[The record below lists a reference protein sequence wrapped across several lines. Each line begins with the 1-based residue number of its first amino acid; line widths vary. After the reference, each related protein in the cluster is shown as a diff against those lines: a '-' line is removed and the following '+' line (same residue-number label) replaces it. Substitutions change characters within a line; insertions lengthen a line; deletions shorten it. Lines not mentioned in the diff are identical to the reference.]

1 MKNDELLKNYA
12 GISTRIRRI
21 FAYHYDQIQ
30 REVQTEIS
38 TLTPELQAQFMDLII
53 EYMEESINWPDP
65 DDQETFEKQLLM
77 KTLKNIQDLKKLL
90 LPYTIYTYDYAGG
103 LITTDY
109 IEIYEIEIEDEP
121 FDEFLFLGNIIIYAS
136 EYDLFEN
143 LRENLIRMDL
153 TKGADDQYYDYSP
166 SQVEA
171 ILFGILQLTPEH
183 QDIIVIDLK
192 KHLKSFIQ
200 DKDQAEEMITQ
211 YTCYYNAIKRWESNH
226 EETEIL
232 HQLEISNLLEQL
244 KNN

>member
-1 MKNDELLKNYA
+1 MEPIITVNEYPIGWEWLDRVPLEDFTWL
-12 GISTRIRRI
+12 IEIFSTIT
-21 FAYHYDQIQ
+21 DN
-30 REVQTEIS
+30 T
-38 TLTPELQAQFMDLII
+38 D
-53 EYMEESINWPDP
+53 
-65 DDQETFEKQLLM
+65 
-77 KTLKNIQDLKKLL
+77 
-90 LPYTIYTYDYAGG
+90 TYDYAGG
-103 LITTDY
+103 FIINDTIDY

-121 FDEFLFLGNIIIYAS
+121 FDEFLGNIITYAS
-136 EYDLFEN
+136 EKDLFEN

-226 EETEIL
+226 KETEIL

>member
-1 MKNDELLKNYA
+1 MKPIITVNEYPIGWEWLDKVPLEDFTWL
-12 GISTRIRRI
+12 IEIFSTIT
-21 FAYHYDQIQ
+21 DN
-30 REVQTEIS
+30 T
-38 TLTPELQAQFMDLII
+38 D
-53 EYMEESINWPDP
+53 
-65 DDQETFEKQLLM
+65 
-77 KTLKNIQDLKKLL
+77 
-90 LPYTIYTYDYAGG
+90 TYDYAGG
-103 LITTDY
+103 FIINDTIDY

-121 FDEFLFLGNIIIYAS
+121 FDEFLGNIITYAS
-136 EYDLFEN
+136 EKDLFEN
-143 LRENLIRMDL
+143 LRENLILMDL

-226 EETEIL
+226 KETKIL